1 MKKLIFA
8 LLIGGMSTQSFAWG
22 PREQGILAGVTGL
35 WAIQQLAKPAQVQA
49 QPLPQPTYSM
59 PPAMM
64 PQQVVQPAP
73 IYVYPPQQVIQ
84 MPAPTYGQ
92 VNMPMVAYYCESA
105 RLYYPY
111 AHSCSEGWK
120 IFPTN

>member
-8 LLIGGMSTQSFAWG
+8 LIVGLISSQSYAWG
-22 PREQGILAGVTGL
+22 PREQGILAGVGGL
-35 WAIQQLAKPAQVQA
+35 WAIQQLAKPAQA
-49 QPLPQPTYSM
+49 QPTYSAPPVVM
-59 PPAMM
+59 PS
-64 PQQVVQPAP
+64 QVVQPAP
-73 IYVYPPQQVIQ
+73 IYVYPPQQVIP

-92 VNMPMVAYYCESA
+92 VQMPMVAYYCESA

-111 AHSCSEGWK
+111 VHSCGEGWK

>member
-1 MKKLIFA
+1 MKKLIFT
-8 LLIGGMSTQSFAWG
+8 LIVGLTANQSYAWG
-22 PREQGILAGVTGL
+22 PKEQGILAGVAGL
-35 WAIQQLAKPAQVQA
+35 WAVQQLAKPAQT
-49 QPLPQPTYSM
+49 QPQLQPQTIYSM
-59 PPAMM
+59 PPVVI

-73 IYVYPPQQVIQ
+73 VYVYPTQQVVQ
-84 MPAPTYGQ
+84 VSAPTYGQ
-92 VNMPMVAYYCESA
+92 VSMPMVAYYCESA

>member
-8 LLIGGMSTQSFAWG
+8 LLLGSMATQSYAWG
-22 PREQGILAGVTGL
+22 PREQGILAGVAGL
-35 WAIQQLAKPAQVQA
+35 WAIQQLAKPAQA
-49 QPLPQPTYSM
+49 QPQPQPQPIYSM
-59 PPAMM
+59 PPVVI

-73 IYVYPPQQVIQ
+73 VYVYPPQHVIQ

-92 VNMPMVAYYCESA
+92 VSMPMVAYYCESA

>member
-8 LLIGGMSTQSFAWG
+8 LLIGAMSTQSFAWG
-22 PREQGILAGVTGL
+22 PREQGILAGVAGL

-49 QPLPQPTYSM
+49 QSLPQSTYSM
-59 PPAMM
+59 PPVMM

>member
-8 LLIGGMSTQSFAWG
+8 LLIGALSTQSFAWG
-22 PREQGILAGVTGL
+22 PREQGILAGVAGL
-35 WAIQQLAKPAQVQA
+35 WAIQQLAKPAQA
-49 QPLPQPTYSM
+49 QSLPQPTYSI
-59 PPAMM
+59 

-73 IYVYPPQQVIQ
+73 IYVYPPQQAIQ